1 MPLRILTG
9 DETLCLLTAKESA
22 VELGAKLV
30 SMKSRD
36 EIEDL
41 LSPFFFEPQVV
52 VWRNPSKDDLAL
64 LESVAD
70 SIVPD
75 TLSFFNHSQ
84 NASSYS
90 WDFGDNHSSTDI
102 NPIHIYTAK
111 GT

>member
-1 MPLRILTG
+1 MKKQVLLLASVLLLLLVTG
-9 DETLCLLTAKESA
+9 CYKKEVVPSA
-22 VELGAKLV
+22 DF
-30 SMKSRD
+30 SFHS
-36 EIEDL
+36 
-41 LSPFFFEPQVV
+41 S
-52 VWRNPSKDDLAL
+52 N
-64 LESVAD
+64 D

-111 GT
+111 GTYLIVLKAYSKSGEQWAIKNANVIIQ